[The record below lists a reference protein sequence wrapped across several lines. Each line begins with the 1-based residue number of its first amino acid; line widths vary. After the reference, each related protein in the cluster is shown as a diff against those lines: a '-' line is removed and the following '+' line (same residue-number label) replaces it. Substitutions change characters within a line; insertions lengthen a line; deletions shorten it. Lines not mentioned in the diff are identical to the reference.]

1 MTIKLLVLKSGEDV
15 VADVSE
21 MMAGE
26 EGFIE
31 NSSRRIGYFLN
42 TPVVVKLRNT
52 TPLTDD
58 EVDPEKPDKSQFSL
72 SMYPWQPL
80 STETKIPIPTDWV
93 VTIVTPVSQV
103 VTMYEKDV
111 LKNVKPYQPSSEDS
125 DISES
130 TKTGLTD

>member
-26 EGFIE
+26 EGSVE
-31 NSSRRIGYFLN
+31 NPSRIIGYFLD

-80 STETKIPIPTDWV
+80 STETKIPIPTEWV

-111 LKNVKPYQPSSEDS
+111 LKNVKRVN
-125 DISES
+125 
-130 TKTGLTD
+130 

>member
-26 EGFIE
+26 EGSVE
-31 NSSRRIGYFLN
+31 NPSRLIGYFLD

-80 STETKIPIPTDWV
+80 STETRIPIPTEWV
-93 VTIVTPVSQV
+93 VTMVSPVSQV
-103 VTMYEKDV
+103 ITMYQKDV
-111 LKNVKPYQPSSEDS
+111 LINVKPYTSSEDS
-125 DISES
+125 STSES
-130 TKTGLTD
+130 SKVGLTD

>member
-26 EGFIE
+26 EGSIE
-31 NSSRRIGYFLN
+31 NPSRLIGYFLD

-80 STETKIPIPTDWV
+80 STETRIPIPTEWV
-93 VTIVTPVSQV
+93 VTMVSPVSQV
-103 VTMYEKDV
+103 ITMYQKDV
-111 LKNVKPYQPSSEDS
+111 LKNVKPYTSSEDS
-125 DISES
+125 DTSES

>member
-1 MTIKLLVLKSGEDV
+1 MTIKLLILKSGEDV

-21 MMAGE
+21 MMVGE
-26 EGFIE
+26 KGSLD
-31 NSSRRIGYFLN
+31 NPSRLIGYFLD

-58 EVDPEKPDKSQFSL
+58 EVDPDKPDKSQFSL

-93 VTIVTPVSQV
+93 VTMLTPVDQV
-103 VTMYEKDV
+103 TQMYEKDV
-111 LKNVKPYQPSSEDS
+111 LKNVKPYQSNQDNSSD
-125 DISES
+125 ES
-130 TKTGLTD
+130 TKVGLTDL

>member
-15 VADVSE
+15 AADVSE

-26 EGFIE
+26 EGSVE
-31 NSSRRIGYFLN
+31 NPSRLIGYFLD

-80 STETKIPIPTDWV
+80 STETRIPIPTEWV
-93 VTIVTPVSQV
+93 VTMVSPVSQV
-103 VTMYEKDV
+103 ITMYQKDV
-111 LKNVKPYQPSSEDS
+111 LKNVKPYTSSEDS
-125 DISES
+125 STSES
-130 TKTGLTD
+130 SKVGLTD